1 MSKIVQDVLKYD
13 LSMLT
18 DKQLFRKHV
27 MEFGLYSVRETLMA
41 QTEREGVQSCNS
53 ERLRLCTRGF
63 MWQCSTLRQE

>member
-27 MEFGLYSVRETLMA
+27 MEFGLYSVRETPMA

-53 ERLRLCTRGF
+53 ECLRLCIQGF
-63 MWQCSTLRQE
+63 M

>member
-41 QTEREGVQSCNS
+41 QTEREGGTKPQ
-53 ERLRLCTRGF
+53 L
-63 MWQCSTLRQE
+63 

>member
-27 MEFGLYSVRETLMA
+27 MEFGLYSVRETPMA
-41 QTEREGVQSCNS
+41 QTEREGVQSRNT
-53 ERLRLCTRGF
+53 ERLSCAYGALCD
-63 MWQCSTLRQE
+63 STAL

>member
-27 MEFGLYSVRETLMA
+27 MEFGLYSVREILMA
-41 QTEREGVQSCNS
+41 QTEREGVQSRNT
-53 ERLRLCTRGF
+53 ERLRLCIQGF
-63 MWQCSTLRQE
+63 M